1 MPTTSVALDMGPPAT
16 IELSLMLTL
25 VAACLQPC
33 ILAQAF
39 GLIGNPTKSIGTRAH
54 HFVIIFVLYGFSL
67 LTVFWLVTPG
77 SVMRLV
83 TNVLTGSATTLPH
96 VDGLI
101 SALWFSI
108 LCGSG
113 VVISGL
119 AAIVPFPGSNIEDA
133 RPTPEREL
141 ELLMAQEELA
151 LVLDDARSQCEEE
164 KAKTVAAEFARSA
177 AQHRA
182 NCLDEQQQFVTV
194 IAVLQTERRKDRAQ
208 ALVTEAQVVELQNDL
223 VTAQENFEEF
233 KKGVVE
239 LGDHWERKYETFE
252 EAILDLER
260 QLKERASTADG
271 LSRRIK
277 VRDAEIDGLKWE
289 LSTKTKKGLAKR
301 ADVHGHLAVVRVDRY
316 AVFPAAEEVD
326 EGMLGTDETWEC
338 QSMAEAP
345 KRVKVKPRVP
355 LAPRPSSSSSRQSPP
370 PVSTASTTES
380 KIPRL
385 SKPRW
390 I

>member
-33 ILAQAF
+33 ILAQTF

-67 LTVFWLVTPG
+67 LTVFWLVTPA
-77 SVMRLV
+77 SIMRLV

-96 VDGLI
+96 VDGLLR
-101 SALWFSI
+101 ALWFSI
-108 LCGSG
+108 LCGS
-113 VVISGL
+113 VAVISGL
-119 AAIVPFPGSNIEDA
+119 AAIVPFRRDEDA
-133 RPTPEREL
+133 QPMSEREL

-151 LVLDDARSQCEEE
+151 LALDDARSQCDEE
-164 KAKTVAAEFARSA
+164 KAKTVAAELARSA
-177 AQHRA
+177 EQ
-182 NCLDEQQQFVTV
+182 QQQFVTV

-208 ALVTEAQVVELQNDL
+208 ALVTEAQAVELQNDL

-239 LGDHWERKYETFE
+239 LGDHWERRYETFE

-260 QLKERASTADG
+260 QLKERASAADG

-289 LSTKTKKGLAKR
+289 LSTKTKKGLAK
-301 ADVHGHLAVVRVDRY
+301 VRQEMKSSAPTCTVTSPSSEFDRY
-316 AVFPAAEEVD
+316 AVFPAVEEVD

-355 LAPRPSSSSSRQSPP
+355 LAPRPNSSSSRQSPP

-390 I
+390 V